1 MTPPPL
7 NKVEFRDSVLDMDG
21 RSPTPLG
28 FAAVAQKN
36 SLNHIFSCKNG
47 GYANYKHDNVRNAI
61 ARYLRQICKDV
72 TVEPHLIPIEAEQ
85 FQQKRNNA
93 DKARLDIA
101 ARGLWSTF
109 ERTLTDVRIVN
120 PNSKSYSAQTLAQLY
135 IQQENQKKRQYLN
148 RVLQVEKG
156 SFSASAEGLGLLLA
170 HNLIYNIDMRY
181 N

>member
-1 MTPPPL
+1 
-7 NKVEFRDSVLDMDG
+7 MDG

-61 ARYLRQICKDV
+61 ARYLRQICKYV

-101 ARGLWSTF
+101 ARGSWSTF

-156 SFSASAEGLGLLLA
+156 LFSASAEGLGLLLA
-170 HNLIYNIDMRY
+170 HNLIYNIDMSY